1 MIAAFAILLGGS
13 GAGGARAQGPEI
25 PPIVG
30 ETPRPDQI
38 RPIDDPGTVGLGPG
52 YPGSLYAIVA
62 GHLVRIDAA
71 SGRIQSILRPLPA
84 LPAPPD

>member
-1 MIAAFAILLGGS
+1 M
-13 GAGGARAQGPEI
+13 
-25 PPIVG
+25 G

-38 RPIDDPGTVGLGPG
+38 SPIEDPGTVGLGPG
-52 YPGSLYAIVA
+52 HPGSFYAIVA

-84 LPAPPD
+84 PPAPPD